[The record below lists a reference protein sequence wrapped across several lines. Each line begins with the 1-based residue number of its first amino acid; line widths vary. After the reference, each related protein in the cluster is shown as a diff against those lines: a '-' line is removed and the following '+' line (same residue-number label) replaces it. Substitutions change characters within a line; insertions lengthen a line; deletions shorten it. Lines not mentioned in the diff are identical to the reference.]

1 MSTTKFT
8 VVLLCCLSAVSSF
21 VVQQRV
27 QHQRVGSSLSS
38 SGAVELPEG
47 LTKTIAKQG
56 NGFPVNLGDI
66 ATVRYSCY
74 LPGGVPFAKSSKEK
88 MVIGDGTMIDGWEKS
103 IRSMRVGE
111 RSIIRVEEPSL
122 AYGSAGVPPLVPP
135 NAVIE
140 MDVEILDAQAPTA
153 NIDFDNLALDSTPT
167 TAADIARAFEVRQA
181 GRVGEVKLEGLEAFI
196 DKIRTSY
203 FYGLFEGETGQ
214 QAPWFLRPSITFPLA
229 FAVVGFTF
237 YFSLANG
244 AISERGAQ
252 TLDELDEI
260 ILSSN
265 AIITILANAL
275 LIK

>member
-265 AIITILANAL
+265 AIITILTNAL